1 MPWRFDPQ
9 SIDLVFVNTTT
20 QLVESGSL
28 DFGDNFQSDLSIDTG
43 DRTNE
48 VSTIDGGLRVV
59 DGSI

>member
-1 MPWRFDPQ
+1 MPWKFDPQ
-9 SIDLVFVNTTT
+9 SIDLVFINITT
-20 QLVESGSL
+20 QMVESGSL
-28 DFGDNFQSDLSIDTG
+28 DFGDNFQSDLTIDTG